1 MTSLEQ
7 ELEAEEGELGAEFET
22 ELEAEGEGEFEWETE
37 LEGGGPVR
45 LPPIRVTVRPF
56 VVLDRFRSNEAALRP
71 FHVPLLRRAALQV
84 VRSWRV
90 AGGRA
95 RIRTIRLVGHTD
107 SSGAGPHNLALGR
120 RRALIVRT
128 ALIREMERLQPGL
141 WRRIAIIPQSAGE
154 SRPAVSNASPPG
166 RGRNRRVQIF
176 LSTVGRG
183 ARPRPPSGSG
193 SCAGDCRREFER
205 CQETGTRTECFRRF
219 RRCLRDCRGVPV

>member
-7 ELEAEEGELGAEFET
+7 ELEAEEGELEAEFET
-22 ELEAEGEGEFEWETE
+22 ELETEGEGEFEWETE

-84 VRSWRV
+84 VHSWRV
-90 AGGRA
+90 ARGRA

-107 SSGAGPHNLALGR
+107 SSGAAPYNLALGR

-128 ALIREMERLQPGL
+128 ALI
-141 WRRIAIIPQSAGE
+141 
-154 SRPAVSNASPPG
+154 
-166 RGRNRRVQIF
+166 
-176 LSTVGRG
+176 
-183 ARPRPPSGSG
+183 
-193 SCAGDCRREFER
+193 
-205 CQETGTRTECFRRF
+205 
-219 RRCLRDCRGVPV
+219 